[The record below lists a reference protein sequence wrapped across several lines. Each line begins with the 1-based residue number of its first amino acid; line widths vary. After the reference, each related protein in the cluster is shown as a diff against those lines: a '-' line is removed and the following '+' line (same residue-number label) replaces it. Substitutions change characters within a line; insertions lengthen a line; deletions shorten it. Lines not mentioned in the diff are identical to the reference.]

1 MAQSDVPDL
10 NGRVVVVTGGA
21 RGMGAAYVRA
31 FLADGARV
39 VAADRSWVEAEAL
52 QQELTE
58 AGALA
63 ATMDVTDDAQID
75 RAYQETLSRFGTV
88 DALVNNA
95 AMRQRD
101 LYPPGGWATTLE
113 TSDEDFLRMYSVN
126 VFGALK
132 VTRRFI
138 RPMIEQGRGSVINI
152 ASSGIVIQPA
162 DDGYVALRPGS
173 REQPY
178 MSSKAA
184 LANLTYYLAD
194 ELKQHNVAANIVIP
208 GHTRTTGS
216 DEQARARMAI
226 TGRPGRDPV
235 RPEHTVP
242 LVRFLA
248 AQDAGGVT
256 GRMFDALRWND
267 EHGFGGYEEWRDR
280 SFADALNSAIARPG

>member
-1 MAQSDVPDL
+1 MVQPAVPELRD
-10 NGRVVVVTGGA
+10 RVVVVTGGA

-31 FLADGARV
+31 FVSDGARV
-39 VAADRSWVEAEAL
+39 VAADRSWAGAEAL
-52 QQELTE
+52 HDELSA

-63 ATMDVTDDAQID
+63 VTMDVTDGGQID
-75 RAYQETLSRFGTV
+75 RAYQETLDRFGNV

-101 LYPPGGWATTLE
+101 LYPPAGWVTTLE

-126 VFGALK
+126 VFGALA

-138 RPMIEQGRGSVINI
+138 RPMIEQGRGSVINV
-152 ASSGIVIQPA
+152 ASSGIVIEPR
-162 DDGYVALRPGS
+162 DDGGHAALRPDS

-184 LANLTYYLAD
+184 LANLTFYLAA
-194 ELKQHNVAANIVIP
+194 EVKPYNVAANVVIP

-216 DEQARARMAI
+216 DEQALARMKVS
-226 TGRPGRDPV
+226 GRPGRDPV
-235 RPEHTVP
+235 TPEHTVP

-256 GRMFDALRWND
+256 GRMFDALQWNA
-267 EHGFGGYEEWRDR
+267 EHGFGGYERWRVPP
-280 SFADALNSAIARPG
+280 SSPGAAAST